1 LQPLGLALYGSVPRL
16 ERTSQTGLPRVN
28 GAVAEKPHPPWIT
41 LGGMAYVTKE
51 ARQELLDTVA
61 EATDRIAAA
70 LAAIGAAYEQLDEA
84 SADRLEEQLF
94 RPVQLTYGRARRT
107 HNGFAERYDLPLR
120 DFEPAVPG
128 VPSTGVA
135 GFLDDAIDAMQHAD
149 DILTELQDSLS
160 PVEVGD
166 AELRAGLA
174 DVRERLGELPER
186 ATVFMR
192 TFGR

>member
-1 LQPLGLALYGSVPRL
+1 
-16 ERTSQTGLPRVN
+16 
-28 GAVAEKPHPPWIT
+28 
-41 LGGMAYVTKE
+41 MAYVTKE
-51 ARQELLDTVA
+51 ARQELLDTIA
-61 EATDRIAAA
+61 EATDRIGGA

-84 SADRLEEQLF
+84 SADRIEENLF

-107 HNGFAERYDLPLR
+107 HNGFAERHDLPQR

-135 GFLDDAIDAMQHAD
+135 GFLDDAVDAVEHAD
-149 DILTELQDSLS
+149 DILAELQDSLS

-166 AELRAGLA
+166 PELRAGLA
-174 DVRERLGELPER
+174 DVRERLGELPDR
-186 ATVFMR
+186 AREFMR